1 MRPGDRLVAR
11 VCDGAHAKEDETKPH
26 ATPGVND
33 MLPYL
38 LIGGVIA
45 VTTALSMVAV
55 IRFTSRFR
63 RPRLL
68 AAPTGRTPMVTVL
81 KPLCGADDALE
92 QDLESFFRQAGARY
106 ELVFGVEGDDDPRAL
121 RPAPR

>member
-1 MRPGDRLVAR
+1 MNSSMLTSGTERSAGSSGEVRP
-11 VCDGAHAKEDETKPH
+11 
-26 ATPGVND
+26 
-33 MLPYL
+33 L
-38 LIGGVIA
+38 L
-45 VTTALSMVAV
+45 VAV
-55 IRFTSRFR
+55 IRFTGRFR

-92 QDLESFFRQAGARY
+92 QNLESFFRQAGARY